1 MISNE
6 TIERIRNYMGSG
18 AVAKDPNGLA
28 PKDYEIYCKLQSMYA
43 MLENLNS
50 SNFIVNHFI
59 EQHGYSDRQARAYL
73 AAAKN
78 LFGDIDNVSKKA
90 KRLFISTWLEQAIVK
105 AYAAADYDAFSKLT
119 KQYISANGLD
129 KEDKTDI
136 DISMLK
142 NSYINELSPATATA
156 MAKLLSAD
164 TAINISEL
172 FATAAEEA
180 EYEEVNKE
188 TNE

>member
-18 AVAKDPNGLA
+18 AVAKDASGLS
-28 PKDYEIYCKLQSMYA
+28 PKDYEVYCKLQSMYA
-43 MLENLNS
+43 MLENMNT

-78 LFGDIDNVSKKA
+78 LFGDIDNISKKA
-90 KRLFISTWLEQAIVK
+90 KRLFISAWLEQALVK
-105 AYAAADYDAFSKLT
+105 AFNAADYDAFAKLT
-119 KQYISANGLD
+119 KQYASINLLD

-136 DISMLK
+136 DLSMLR
-142 NSYINELSPATATA
+142 NSYVNELSPATASA
-156 MAKLLSAD
+156 MAKLLSSD
-164 TAINISEL
+164 KAIDISEL
-172 FATAAEEA
+172 FATAEEA
-180 EYEEVNKE
+180 EFIEVEPNAE
-188 TNE
+188 NG